1 MHPSEVASLLQT
13 GATVVDMTDLPY
25 DPITT
30 EATLQKYIKLMNLHR
45 ELASHY
51 RAKSRDRRTIAN
63 LWYHI
68 DGLELDLR
76 SEGVE
81 L

>member
-1 MHPSEVASLLQT
+1 
-13 GATVVDMTDLPY
+13 MTSDLPF
-25 DPITT
+25 DPVRT
-30 EATLQKYIKLMNLHR
+30 EAVMHKYIKLMNLHR
-45 ELASHY
+45 ELAGYY
-51 RAKSRDRRTIAN
+51 RAKSRDYRTMAN

-76 SEGVE
+76 AEGVE